1 MFKPQKTDNLSINIP
16 IQSLAKAFSKIN
28 KNQETE
34 QINFVIITQEEY
46 EDFSNQTKTVQMNM
60 KELQEE
66 MQRDRSWI
74 IQHIIKDEYF
84 RRKIESFTQFP
95 INDSG
100 KYLFHRKSMLKFL
113 DEYNDEIV
121 ERSKRTL
128 KLSKKSFHKKR
139 GRA

>member
-16 IQSLAKAFSKIN
+16 IQSLVKAFSKIN